1 MCRCVG
7 RGMYAMDPSWRS
19 EDNFMESVLSLHLYV
34 GSGDQIQLAR
44 LAKYC

>member
-7 RGMYAMDPSWRS
+7 SGIYAMDPPWRS
-19 EDNFMESVLSLHLYV
+19 EDNFMESVLFLYLYV
-34 GSGDQIQLAR
+34 GSRDQIQSAR